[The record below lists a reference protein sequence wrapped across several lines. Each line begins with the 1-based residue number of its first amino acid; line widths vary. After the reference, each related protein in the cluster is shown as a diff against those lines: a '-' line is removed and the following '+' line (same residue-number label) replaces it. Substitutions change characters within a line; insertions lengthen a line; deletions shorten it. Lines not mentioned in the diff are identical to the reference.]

1 LNGGNINGRS
11 NNAGNNKR
19 TGMKIALLKNGVVE
33 NIIEANWEFATE
45 LGYDQIIDADLN
57 PVGIGWTFNGTEFI
71 NPTPTASLQQVKKEI
86 ALTKFQFISRLTMGE
101 RLAIYTAENSN
112 PTIKMWLEMFR
123 ICQEIEPDN
132 PDTIQG
138 VQMLE
143 ALGFIGAGRAEQIL
157 HPGL

>member
-1 LNGGNINGRS
+1 
-11 NNAGNNKR
+11 
-19 TGMKIALLKNGVVE
+19 MKIALVNNNRVE
-33 NIIEANWEFATE
+33 NIIEADLSFASL
-45 LGYDQIIDADLN
+45 LGYEQIFEVIGSEI
-57 PVGIGWTFNGTEFI
+57 GIGWIYDGQNFMVPAIKDKTKSK
-71 NPTPTASLQQVKKEI
+71 P
-86 ALTKFQFISRLTMGE
+86 LTKFQFISRLTMGE
-101 RLAIYTAENSN
+101 RLAIYTAENTN

-143 ALGFIGAGRAEQIL
+143 ALGFIGVGRAEQIL